1 MVGDGGSQHLVSVG
15 LIQLL
20 WGRAGQ
26 SRRSV
31 AANIL
36 GSVMGTS
43 LTDLAFLGRVRPR
56 KEKVNQKRSF
66 FAQRRMGCSHLYFN
80 LILPYT

>member
-1 MVGDGGSQHLVSVG
+1 MVGVGGSQHLVSVG

-26 SRRSV
+26 FRRSV
-31 AANIL
+31 AANNF

-43 LTDLAFLGRVRPR
+43 LTDLSFLGTRVRPR
-56 KEKVNQKRSF
+56 KEKASQERSF
-66 FAQRRMGCSHLYFN
+66 FLHKEGWDVPIF
-80 LILPYT
+80 ILT